1 MCDRPEPICDFI
13 GHTLGRSAS
22 VCHAKGAYSG
32 KDKYIILTALNRV
45 QAVRL
50 RNYIRE
56 NDKEAFI
63 LISNTS
69 EIIGKGFHSV

>member
-1 MCDRPEPICDFI
+1 MITSYIRSDE
-13 GHTLGRSAS
+13 SAS
-22 VCHAKGAYSG
+22 VCLAKGAYSG
-32 KDKYIILTALNRV
+32 NDKYIILTALNRM
-45 QAVRL
+45 QAVHL
-50 RNYIRE
+50 RNFIRE